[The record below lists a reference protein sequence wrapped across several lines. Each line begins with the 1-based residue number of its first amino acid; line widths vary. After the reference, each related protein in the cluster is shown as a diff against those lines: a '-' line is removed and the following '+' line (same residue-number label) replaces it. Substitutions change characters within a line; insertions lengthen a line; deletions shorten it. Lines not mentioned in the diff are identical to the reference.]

1 MYEAWQ
7 RVLGAE
13 HPDTLSSLGNLAVA
27 PRQKGKA
34 AEAEALHHQ
43 VTPVPAQGRAEV
55 ACGLGGEGG
64 WCASGGTLGINP
76 GRRLVGFSAL
86 LLRWCESAGLR
97 VGCCAT

>member
-13 HPDTLSSLGNLAVA
+13 HPNTLTSLNNLALA
-27 PRQKGKA
+27 IQEQGKA
-34 AEAEALHHQ
+34 AEAETLHRQ
-43 VTPVPAQGRAEV
+43 VMPVPAQGRAEA

-64 WCASGGTLGINP
+64 WCASGGALGSNP
-76 GRRLVGFSAL
+76 GRRLLGFSAL
-86 LLRWCESAGLR
+86 LLRWCESARLR